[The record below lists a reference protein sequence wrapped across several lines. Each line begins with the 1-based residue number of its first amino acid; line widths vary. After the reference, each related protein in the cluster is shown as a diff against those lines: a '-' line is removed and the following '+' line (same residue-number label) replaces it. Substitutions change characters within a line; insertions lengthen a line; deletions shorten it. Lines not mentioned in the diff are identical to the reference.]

1 MNSTI
6 IIKDFTNTTK
16 NICLTSTISII
27 LILLFIVSPL
37 RKILLISIIGK
48 IGIIILLS
56 VCLYIILN
64 ATFKFTKQNEISFI
78 NSEWNEL
85 KSNIL
90 CNYMFSFF
98 LFVLL
103 FYVIKKLFV

>member
-1 MNSTI
+1 
-6 IIKDFTNTTK
+6 
-16 NICLTSTISII
+16 
-27 LILLFIVSPL
+27 
-37 RKILLISIIGK
+37 
-48 IGIIILLS
+48 

-64 ATFKFTKQNEISFI
+64 ATFKFTKQNDISFI

>member
-37 RKILLISIIGK
+37 RKILFISIIGK
-48 IGIIILLS
+48 IGIIILLT

-64 ATFKFTKQNEISFI
+64 KTFKFIKQNDISFI

-103 FYVIKKLFV
+103 FYVIKKIFI

>member
-6 IIKDFTNTTK
+6 TIEHFANTTK

-37 RKILLISIIGK
+37 RKILFISIIGK

-64 ATFKFTKQNEISFI
+64 TTFKFINENEISFI

-85 KSNIL
+85 KSNLL
-90 CNYMFSFF
+90 CNYVFSFF

-103 FYVIKKLFV
+103 FYVIKNIFI